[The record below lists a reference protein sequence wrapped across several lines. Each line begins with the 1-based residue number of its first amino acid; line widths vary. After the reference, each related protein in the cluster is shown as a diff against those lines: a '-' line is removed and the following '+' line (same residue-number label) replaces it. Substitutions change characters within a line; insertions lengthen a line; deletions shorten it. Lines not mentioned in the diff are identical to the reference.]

1 MSFNYF
7 QITTQNLHTLK
18 PLAEEAELE
27 GHNFV
32 QRTILEWKSGKNDFS
47 KKGEILFG
55 IFDSDLCIGIGG
67 LNIDPYVNDEK
78 LGRVRHLYISK
89 KYRRMG
95 LATRLLEKI
104 ISFAQNH
111 FTRLRLYTDNP
122 SAALF
127 YESLGFVKSNGIK
140 ETHIYFFVEAK
151 PDLGLRALVR

>member
-1 MSFNYF
+1 MKTKLL
-7 QITTQNLHTLK
+7 QVTTQNLHSLK
-18 PLAEEAELE
+18 PLAKKAELE

-32 QRTILEWKSGKNDFS
+32 QRTILEWESGKNDFS

-55 IFDSDLCIGIGG
+55 IFDSDLCVGIGG
-67 LNIDPYVNDEK
+67 LNIDPYVNDSS

-89 KYRRMG
+89 NYRRMG
-95 LATRLLEKI
+95 LATQLIEKI
-104 ISFAQNH
+104 IEVAQKH

-140 ETHIYFFVEAK
+140 ETHICF
-151 PDLGLRALVR
+151 L

>member
-1 MSFNYF
+1 MNLTFF
-7 QITTQNLHTLK
+7 QITNQNIHLLK
-18 PLAEEAELE
+18 PLAKEADLE

-32 QRTILEWKSGKNDFS
+32 QRTILEWESGRNDFS

-55 IFDSDLCIGIGG
+55 IFDFALCVGIGG
-67 LNIDPYVNDEK
+67 LNIDPYVNDSS

-95 LATRLLEKI
+95 LATQLIEKI
-104 ISFAQNH
+104 IEVAKKH
-111 FTRLRLYTDNP
+111 FTKLRLYTNNP

-140 ETHIYFFVEAK
+140 ETHLFF
-151 PDLGLRALVR
+151 L